1 VVEEA
6 AAAVVGVVSGGD
18 VVAGDVV
25 AGAAVAVDGTAVEAD
40 PARVVVTVPPGA
52 AEQPARTKTATPA
65 TTARILGR
73 A

>member
-25 AGAAVAVDGTAVEAD
+25 AGAVVAVDGTPVEVD
-40 PARVVVTVPPGA
+40 PATVVVTVTPGA
-52 AEQPARTKTATPA
+52 AEQPASTKTASPA
-65 TTARILGR
+65 TTARILRR